1 MYIIVDNLSR
11 KTRFR
16 VTAILCGIALMNA
29 AGAEAQLR
37 LAEPVTKV
45 VNYSDLNLNTPA
57 GAQALYGRL
66 RTAAVKVCAQYEGLT
81 LKAMSQ
87 QRACVDQALALAVKR
102 VDSTTVTAYHLGRT
116 GKAERPVKVA
126 AEK

>member
-1 MYIIVDNLSR
+1 
-11 KTRFR
+11 
-16 VTAILCGIALMNA
+16 
-29 AGAEAQLR
+29 
-37 LAEPVTKV
+37 
-45 VNYSDLNLNTPA
+45 
-57 GAQALYGRL
+57 
-66 RTAAVKVCAQYEGLT
+66 
-81 LKAMSQ
+81 MSQ